1 VDPPKSKRHEMNTL
15 TKNEIVLALELAK
28 GSVFYPMF
36 HVAIFAGI
44 RRGELIGL
52 TWGDVDLLL
61 SKISIQ
67 RSICHTHIG
76 IKKGKPIVKSPK
88 TAKGKR
94 LIPIGD
100 STVEVLREHYE
111 KQKIFRQSL
120 DLELTDYD
128 YVFCNHFGQPYA
140 PHTIST
146 A

>member
-1 VDPPKSKRHEMNTL
+1 
-15 TKNEIVLALELAK
+15 
-28 GSVFYPMF
+28 MF

-52 TWGDVDLLL
+52 RWGDVDLLL

-67 RSICHTHIG
+67 RSICHTCIG
-76 IKKGKPIVKSPK
+76 INKGKPIVKSPK

-120 DLELTDYD
+120 DLELTDDD